1 MWSPPVYAIEYGDQ
15 IKSSVYDGG
24 DDDDPLAMELKI
36 CVFIIDWLCHLE
48 LLKINQYFMT

>member
-15 IKSSVYDGG
+15 IKSSVHDGG
-24 DDDDPLAMELKI
+24 DFDDPLAMELKFH
-36 CVFIIDWLCHLE
+36 VFTIDWLCHLE